1 MRRIAR
7 VTPTIIIGI
16 FGSCGQS
23 VERETVMSV
32 DIQSITFRQLK
43 TAKKHSVL
51 ICWKLSMPFPSSP
64 YYFTLISLLKGW
76 KVLPWNVTKILA
88 NYFHCYFGTFSC
100 CVQIQSQMLRRKV
113 RTSFSNDDHL
123 KIIFKFSKKSYSNFP
138 MILRKRRKL
147 HFSHENKEENT
158 LDLLRSK
165 KYWTSPKSV
174 EPHSSWAEVLNYCAQ
189 EHVVLQHLK
198 CLVQLWQSCRN
209 SVSK

>member
-76 KVLPWNVTKILA
+76 KVLPWNVTKILT

-113 RTSFSNDDHL
+113 RISFSNDDHL
-123 KIIFKFSKKSYSNFP
+123 KIIFKFSKKIIFKFTNDTE
-138 MILRKRRKL
+138 K
-147 HFSHENKEENT
+147 KEET
-158 LDLLRSK
+158 AFQSWK
-165 KYWTSPKSV
+165 QGGKYIRFAEKQKVLNFTKICWTSQQLSRSL
-174 EPHSSWAEVLNYCAQ
+174 ELLCSGARGSTASEMLSSTVT
-189 EHVVLQHLK
+189 VM
-198 CLVQLWQSCRN
+198 
-209 SVSK
+209 